1 MKKHL
6 FSNFAV
12 TMLMAFLASFTLS
25 SCSEEIV
32 VEDKQEVQQEEVLDI
47 PEGAVV
53 FSTTADDATR
63 TSMGLDAKFYWTN
76 DNVIWVDVDNDRTFS
91 LGSDGMLTSDDKSI
105 ARFFFSDFP
114 EVSEREPKYNLIYTG
129 TKTSEELR
137 KKVTIPAN
145 QSQTDPN
152 DGTVIGKN
160 GDCATAVATRNA
172 KGQYTFMLDHKAHY
186 LIFQP
191 YKDVAIPHYPD
202 NTDDPDKHKA
212 WKLKKI
218 EIISLD
224 DETLSGTFNFATTY
238 EDFSEA
244 GLEVS
249 SATGGS
255 NTVTISTGAAGG
267 VELQRKADDNDAWYA
282 VIAPATDGEHW
293 LRIKYTINPD
303 AKVNYYNDVYEEEIV
318 IVKDVKIASA
328 PNKVTK
334 IKHKMMAVRVPSDEF
349 YQWDAVKR
357 YWEGIP
363 YEPINQ
369 RATYYGQTGPGYD
382 PDNINPDSKTPYTTN
397 PAAGRAAINPPCS
410 DLPNVNAM
418 TWYAMA
424 GDARWD
430 NEYPWRFDDDF
441 NHIYTKGTWFLKWE
455 HIVTENVTR
464 CPELETTTK
473 ANCPKSFIGT
483 IDVYNNDGSIKEE
496 NRVYDGTDYRSTTF
510 KDNAGVTDNTRFQPR
525 FPGYKTNGR
534 PKDISRYFILP
545 TNGHVADGK
554 LATGG
559 DIHGCYWSSSAVPGT
574 NRAYIM
580 ELKSFS
586 LQVRQENGNI
596 TQGRSALDWWE

>member
-63 TSMGLDAKFYWTN
+63 TSIDLDAKFYWTEN
-76 DNVIWVDVDNDRTFS
+76 NKIWVDTGEDDTFATPS
-91 LGSDGMLTSDDKSI
+91 NNMERFEGNRF
-105 ARFFFSDFP
+105 ARFFFTNFP
-114 EVSEREPKYNLIYTG
+114 ENSDGKLNDSYNLTYTG
-129 TKTSEELR
+129 VNATSGTS
-137 KKVTIPAN
+137 VTIAYD
-145 QSQTDPN
+145 QSQALNKPEI
-152 DGTVIGKN
+152 IGEN
-160 GDCATAVATRNA
+160 GDCATAVATKNE
-172 KGQYTFMLDHKAHY
+172 KGQYIFTLHHEAHY
-186 LIFQP
+186 LLLQP
-191 YKDVAIPHYPD
+191 YKDIAIPD
-202 NTDDPDKHKA
+202 AKD

-224 DETLSGTFNFATTY
+224 DETLCGTFDFDMDGLDVEGATSTNTSIVI
-238 EDFSEA
+238 DNI
-244 GLEVS
+244 
-249 SATGGS
+249 GGS
-255 NTVTISTGAAGG
+255 GGVVLQKNTVTDRP
-267 VELQRKADDNDAWYA
+267 VWYA

-382 PDNINPDSKTPYTTN
+382 PEGIDPGSITPYTTN

-441 NHIYTKGTWFLKWE
+441 EHIYTKGTWFLKWE

-464 CPELETTTK
+464 CPELATTTK
-473 ANCPKSFIGT
+473 ADCPKSFIGT
-483 IDVYNNDGSIKEE
+483 IDVYNNDGSVKEE